1 MGGGF
6 SKALGKIIGVIIMKR
21 ALIVLLIA
29 GSVFFSPSREAYPQS
44 IEEKDLDSLLKQ
56 LEQKISEQE
65 KVFDSLKAKQS
76 RIVKQKQG
84 LLALIE
90 QDKKKMKEKEEKA
103 AQQGIK
109 KKQRELA
116 RFLKEQKARDLKA
129 RRDEEKK
136 GLPAQE
142 KLDEKLL
149 VPEKED
155 KGKNELEEKER
166 ISQEARE
173 FQMKLILEK
182 EKKVLQEKD
191 INYLE
196 NLIKRQ
202 RELCAAVIQLQIDV
216 TAEEKNLKLLKE
228 SREFLLNP
236 K

>member
-1 MGGGF
+1 MGGGV

-29 GSVFFSPSREAYPQS
+29 ACVFFSPSGEAYPQS
-44 IEEKDLDSLLKQ
+44 VEEKDLDSLLKQ
-56 LEQKISEQE
+56 LEQKITEQE

-76 RIVKQKQG
+76 RIVKQKQD
-84 LLALIE
+84 LLILIE
-90 QDKKKMKEKEEKA
+90 KDKKK
-103 AQQGIK
+103 IK
-109 KKQRELA
+109 KR
-116 RFLKEQKARDLKA
+116 
-129 RRDEEKK
+129 
-136 GLPAQE
+136 
-142 KLDEKLL
+142 
-149 VPEKED
+149 ED
-155 KGKNELEEKER
+155 KDKNELEEKER

-196 NLIKRQ
+196 NLIRRQ

-228 SREFLLNP
+228 GRAFLLNP

>member
-1 MGGGF
+1 MGGGV

-21 ALIVLLIA
+21 ALIFLLIA
-29 GSVFFSPSREAYPQS
+29 ACVFFYPGGEVYPQVV
-44 IEEKDLDSLLKQ
+44 EEKDLGALLKQ

-76 RIVKQKQG
+76 RIVKQKLG

-90 QDKKKMKEKEEKA
+90 QDKKKIKEKEEKA
-103 AQQGIK
+103 AQQEMK
-109 KKQRELA
+109 KKQREA
-116 RFLKEQKARDLKA
+116 AQFLKGQKARD
-129 RRDEEKK
+129 KK
-136 GLPAQE
+136 PAS
-142 KLDEKLL
+142 
-149 VPEKED
+149 PEKED
-155 KGKNELEEKER
+155 KSKNGLEEKER
-166 ISQEARE
+166 FSQEARE

-182 EKKVLQEKD
+182 EKKTFEEKD
-191 INYLE
+191 ITYLE

-228 SREFLLNP
+228 GREFLLNP